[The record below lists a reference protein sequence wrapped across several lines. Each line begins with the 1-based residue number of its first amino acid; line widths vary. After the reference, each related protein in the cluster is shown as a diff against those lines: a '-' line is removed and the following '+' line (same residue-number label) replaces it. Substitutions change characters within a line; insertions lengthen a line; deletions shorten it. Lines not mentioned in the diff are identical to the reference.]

1 MTIMDEE
8 IINDLNDE
16 LEGVIEEGN
25 SMLRNEELQERLEE
39 LKTETELLIR
49 KHPIKSVVA
58 GAVAGYLLAR
68 LFK

>member
-1 MTIMDEE
+1 MDEE

-16 LEGVIEEGN
+16 LEGAIEEGQ

-49 KHPIKSVVA
+49 KHPIKSVLA
-58 GAVAGYLLAR
+58 GAVTGYLLAR
-68 LFK
+68 LLK

>member
-1 MTIMDEE
+1 MDEE